1 MHVSEHYKLGL
12 HQGELDFVD
21 VSIETDT
28 PLFIDPRALLL
39 VRTDWGQECVALVQD
54 FFRSVLA
61 AIKAGNAS
69 RAAALLGQLHE
80 PNETRLGCPRA
91 SLRVTLSAQSWRA
104 GCASP

>member
-39 VRTDWGQECVALVQD
+39 VRTDWGQARVALVQD
-54 FFRSVLA
+54 FFRYR
-61 AIKAGNAS
+61 S
-69 RAAALLGQLHE
+69 RGDQGGQRS
-80 PNETRLGCPRA
+80 PCGRAPRA
-91 SLRVTLSAQSWRA
+91 TA
-104 GCASP
+104 